1 MSTVR
6 DLTASK
12 KLMEWMGDD
21 EDDFLIA
28 YSEDLR
34 DCLTLLMATQNNLQG
49 CVAKEDQEAINRA
62 ASLMARLSLDMKTI
76 HREIFP
82 H

>member
-12 KLMEWMGDD
+12 RLMDWIGDN

-28 YSEDLR
+28 YSDDLR
-34 DCLTLLMATQNNLQG
+34 DCLTALMATQNNLQG
-49 CVAKEDQEAINRA
+49 CVAKEDQEAIGRA
-62 ASLMARLSLDMKTI
+62 ASLMARISIDMKTI
-76 HREIFP
+76 HRELYG
-82 H
+82 